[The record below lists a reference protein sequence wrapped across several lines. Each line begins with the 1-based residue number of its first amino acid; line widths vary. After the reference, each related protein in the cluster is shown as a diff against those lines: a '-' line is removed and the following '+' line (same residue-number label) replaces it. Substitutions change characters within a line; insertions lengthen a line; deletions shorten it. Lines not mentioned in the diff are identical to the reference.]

1 MLEVFHKNS
10 INGLLINSSLATW
23 IAIVKKVIRSAR
35 RKMKQGKQHQLTKF
49 FPIKT
54 MPKRV
59 QKPDEPTNKVTY
71 VMKQQSIDTFLD
83 RTKIETSTKRLVR
96 HKNNNIKSNNQR
108 KSINNINNAPITT
121 TNPNYTSI
129 SSYI

>member
-49 FPIKT
+49 FSIKT
-54 MPKRV
+54 MPKRA
-59 QKPDEPTNKVTY
+59 QKSDEPTNKVAP
-71 VMKQQSIDTFLD
+71 VMKKQSIDTFLD
-83 RTKIETSTKRLVR
+83 RTKIET
-96 HKNNNIKSNNQR
+96 
-108 KSINNINNAPITT
+108 
-121 TNPNYTSI
+121 
-129 SSYI
+129 